1 MCLTLHGEK
10 KLKSPITIFHHV
22 SGLDQIILFKIMYT
36 SLFLNL
42 TKTGDLCTK
51 QFSQRKRA
59 RQRKASLVYLDYYLI
74 YIRVLNFPIHR
85 CGTRHSG
92 SKNIAVY
99 AHRNMIMASQLRVKW
114 VHLSWAKGLQVH
126 KHKAWSSTKLQSHKA
141 PCFAALE
148 SFDSKKETLP
158 L

>member
-1 MCLTLHGEK
+1 MGKK

-59 RQRKASLVYLDYYLI
+59 RQ
-74 YIRVLNFPIHR
+74 
-85 CGTRHSG
+85 
-92 SKNIAVY
+92 
-99 AHRNMIMASQLRVKW
+99 
-114 VHLSWAKGLQVH
+114 
-126 KHKAWSSTKLQSHKA
+126 
-141 PCFAALE
+141 
-148 SFDSKKETLP
+148 SKKSFLG
-158 L
+158 LLGLLRHL